1 VNVIGALVVGIGLG
15 GGVGLIVGARAR
27 AAKARPVFAPAAVE
41 WVCRE
46 CGQTTPAQRGD
57 RQQLKLEVWD
67 TYGHM
72 IAEWPVGEGE
82 DLASRPAGEWIVGAV
97 RGVVEHHNA
106 QSRALRLK
114 VVK

>member
-1 VNVIGALVVGIGLG
+1 MIGYLVAVLAG
-15 GGVGLIVGARAR
+15 GGVGLIVGALAN
-27 AAKARPVFAPAAVE
+27 AAKARPVFAPAPVE
-41 WVCRE
+41 WVCTQ

-82 DLASRPAGEWIVGAV
+82 DLSTRPVGEWIIPAV

-106 QSRALRLK
+106 QSRALKLK